1 MAGISSKENQPEAER
16 FGVKELLPAYLSPN
30 LQLQEFLTGV
40 SVASCGSGYDPLTAK
55 LMSVLSMSDQL
66 EMFKSYIRKIK
77 AAVGE
82 NKTEII
88 LSISIFLELYGL
100 GARRIGVMSLLC
112 TSNWMCAITDS
123 QRTLGGGIQRGC
135 SEYANNASMLFNS
148 KLSTQMYSL
157 NQLLPDARIVPILIP
172 TIQPLL

>member
-1 MAGISSKENQPEAER
+1 MAGQ
-16 FGVKELLPAYLSPN
+16 
-30 LQLQEFLTGV
+30 
-40 SVASCGSGYDPLTAK
+40 
-55 LMSVLSMSDQL
+55 
-66 EMFKSYIRKIK
+66 
-77 AAVGE
+77 
-82 NKTEII
+82 
-88 LSISIFLELYGL
+88 ELYGL

-135 SEYANNASMLFNS
+135 SEYANNASMHFNS